1 MAAFVGAVDGGASRR
16 IAPVLSS
23 AAAAPIGDESEEVIL
38 LRRAVADQG
47 REMARMEVCVPLQL
61 SQQSSSAVTVSLPVL
76 LFPCAGKAQGLSKA
90 VPTHGCSRRGLEQSP
105 GSGEC
110 ACVCR
115 VNVSVRVSATW
126 TTFQLGTAGSSFF
139 CDDVWQGHGSV
150 ATAVPA
156 DTSTCCPSKSARIR
170 KQQQLIEEKN
180 ELLAHMKQVRVVS
193 VSVS

>member
-1 MAAFVGAVDGGASRR
+1 M
-16 IAPVLSS
+16 LSS
-23 AAAAPIGDESEEVIL
+23 AAAAAPIGDESEEVIL

-47 REMARMEVCVPLQL
+47 REMARMEVCAPLRL
-61 SQQSSSAVTVSLPVL
+61 SQQASCAVTMSLPVV
-76 LFPCAGKAQGLSKA
+76 LFPCAGKTQGLSKA
-90 VPTHGCSRRGLEQSP
+90 VPTHGCSSRGLEQSA

-110 ACVCR
+110 ACVCP
-115 VNVSVRVSATW
+115 VNVSGSVSSVDHVSIGYHW
-126 TTFQLGTAGSSFF
+126 LILL

-150 ATAVPA
+150 AAAVPA